1 MKRRGV
7 GNACVE
13 EFEDPTINW
22 MDGREDRQKVR
33 ILGLEPARQDRL
45 LNRDCRKMVS
55 DQRKDNELTE
65 VG

>member
-33 ILGLEPARQDRL
+33 ILGWNL
-45 LNRDCRKMVS
+45 LDKI
-55 DQRKDNELTE
+55 DY
-65 VG
+65 

>member
-1 MKRRGV
+1 MLVWK
-7 GNACVE
+7 NLKTLP
-13 EFEDPTINW
+13 FNW

-45 LNRDCRKMVS
+45 QNRDCRKMVS
-55 DQRKDNELTE
+55 DERKDNELTE